1 MLNFKWRHFEKEI
14 ILLNVRWYLAYPLSY
29 RNLEEMAEE
38 RGYSV
43 DHSTINRWVI
53 KYSPQLDKIFRA
65 QKRSVGVR
73 WRMDETYIKVNGK
86 WKYFYRAVDKEGNTI
101 DYLLTAKRDMKAAKR
116 FFTKAIKSNGHPELV
131 NVDKSGSN
139 KAALNSINEETEE
152 QIEIRQ
158 CKYLNNIVE
167 QDHRN
172 IKRIT
177 RPMLEFKNFHCAQK
191 TLAGIELMK
200 MIKKGQMKEDRLSPA
215 EQFYSLF
222 ATEPD
227 YFDNR
232 SRLKKFR
239 RISIIRDDRC
249 LSTF

>member
-29 RNLEEMAEE
+29 RNLEEMAAE

-53 KYSPQLDKIFRA
+53 KYSPELEKAFQAK
-65 QKRSVGVR
+65 KRSVGVR
-73 WRMDETYIKVNGK
+73 WRMDETYIKVNGQ

-116 FFTKAIKSNGHPELV
+116 FFKKAIKRNGQPELV

-139 KAALNSINEETEE
+139 KAALNSINEETED

-158 CKYLNNIVE
+158 CKYLNNIIE

-177 RPMLEFKNFHCAQK
+177 RSMLGFKNFHSAQK

-200 MIKKGQMKEDRLSPA
+200 MIKKGQMEGDDLPPA
-215 EQFYSLF
+215 EQFYSL
-222 ATEPD
+222 AA
-227 YFDNR
+227 
-232 SRLKKFR
+232 
-239 RISIIRDDRC
+239 
-249 LSTF
+249 

>member
-177 RPMLEFKNFHCAQK
+177 RPMLGLKNFHCAQK

-200 MIKKGQMKEDRLSPA
+200 MIKKGQMKGDCLSPA
-215 EQFYSLF
+215 EQFYSLS
-222 ATEPD
+222 A
-227 YFDNR
+227 
-232 SRLKKFR
+232 
-239 RISIIRDDRC
+239 
-249 LSTF
+249 